1 MSTGNLVDLAAA
13 RELRQL
19 DAQLDEAEGHDRL
32 ENLRALS
39 VAAARAGLGR
49 RASKASRAWD
59 VEHRARG
66 CCA

>member
-1 MSTGNLVDLAAA
+1 MSTGDVVDLAAA

-19 DAQLDEAEGHDRL
+19 ATQLDHAKDHERL
-32 ENLRALS
+32 DHLRAIS

-49 RASKASRAWD
+49 QASTASLRWD